1 MISIYKLWYRFLFN
15 QNQAPI
21 GDAFGKLK
29 VFKIRCEKYRNRGKR
44 LGLRFNLI
52 AGIYNF
58 QLAK

>member
-44 LGLRFNLI
+44 LGLKFNLTV
-52 AGIYNF
+52 G
-58 QLAK
+58 